1 MDNEDIKV
9 CTITVSSTQWI
20 HNHATTC
27 ADLERQRP
35 HLLQRVNGSSAFPI
49 DVCDYLM
56 VLGQGAIIFLAS
68 EASGYVT
75 GTNLLVDGGW
85 TVH

>member
-1 MDNEDIKV
+1 MYNGRIKHL
-9 CTITVSSTQWI
+9 TVAHDT
-20 HNHATTC
+20 AC

-35 HLLQRVNGSSAFPI
+35 HLLQRVNASSTFPI
-49 DVCDYLM
+49 DVFDYVM

-85 TVH
+85 TAH